1 MSAPI
6 LLQPKPQFCDA
17 NGRPYAGG
25 SITTYV
31 KGTTT
36 PKTTWKDPGQAAT
49 NTNPITLD
57 AAGQCDMWGDGDY
70 QLELHDAAGT
80 LIWSAP
86 STTVVSAAMYP
97 VVSATTT
104 LDATNALGIPALIAV
119 ETDRAMAVEADLYAN
134 DARFLQL
141 AGGTMVNDGTN
152 DGSLFL
158 EHDPV
163 SGMEASNKRY
173 VDDGVA
179 RLEIADANLQAQIN
193 TISGAPVTNM
203 QGAQSTIT
211 IAAGASSAVLTLT
224 FPRPFATACDA
235 IVVTS
240 SDSAIGGTP
249 AVMSFS
255 AVPLSATQAT
265 IVAILPAPLT
275 PVIIAWTAHFNYI
288 AIGH

>member
-31 KGTTT
+31 RGTTT
-36 PKTTWKDPGQAAT
+36 PKTTWKDPDQAAV

-57 AAGQCDMWGDGDY
+57 AAGQCSMWGDGDY

-97 VVSATTT
+97 AVSAPTVADALNYLGVTSAISGAVAAEATIRANADTTIQAN
-104 LDATNALGIPALIAV
+104 LDAFITAQESYDTLAAQTV
-119 ETDRAMAVEADLYAN
+119 TDWVTYMQIE
-134 DARFLQL
+134 
-141 AGGTMVNDGTN
+141 
-152 DGSLFL
+152 
-158 EHDPV
+158 
-163 SGMEASNKRY
+163 
-173 VDDGVA
+173 
-179 RLEIADANLQAQIN
+179 DANLQSQIN

-203 QGAQSTIT
+203 QGGASTIAFT
-211 IAAGASSAVLTLT
+211 GGSSAVLTLT
-224 FPRPFATACDA
+224 FPRAFANACDA

-249 AVMSFS
+249 AIMSFS

>member
-25 SITTYV
+25 SIFTYV

-97 VVSATTT
+97 AVSAPTVADALNYLGVTSAISGAVAAEATIRANADTTIQAN
-104 LDATNALGIPALIAV
+104 LDAFITAQVSYDTLAAQTV
-119 ETDRAMAVEADLYAN
+119 TDWVTYMQIE
-134 DARFLQL
+134 
-141 AGGTMVNDGTN
+141 
-152 DGSLFL
+152 
-158 EHDPV
+158 
-163 SGMEASNKRY
+163 
-173 VDDGVA
+173 
-179 RLEIADANLQAQIN
+179 DANLQAQIN

-203 QGAQSTIT
+203 QGAQASIT
-211 IAAGASSAVLTLT
+211 IAAGASSGALTLT
-224 FPRPFATACDA
+224 FPRAFANACDA

-240 SDSAIGGTP
+240 SDSAFGGTP
-249 AVMSFS
+249 AIMSFS

-265 IVAILPAPLT
+265 IVALLPAPLT
-275 PVIIAWTAHFNYI
+275 PVITAWTVHFNYI